1 MYSLILDSS
10 NVELIVGLANDDV
23 KIAEIRYDAWQRQ
36 SEFMIQEI
44 SNILKRANISPKEIG
59 EVITTIGPGSYTGVR
74 ISLTIAK
81 VYAYALKIPLYLE
94 SSLEILKDGNNDCLC
109 VMNARGA
116 RSYVGR
122 YADGKTLIADSVLKN
137 DEVIELSKN
146 ENIEIC
152 GDIGYLGLE
161 SKKTDIVSNMIEIK
175 KNIQPVDNVLAVK
188 PVYLKD

>member
-1 MYSLILDSS
+1 MKTTNNYLLFWRIYMYSLILDSS

-94 SSLEILKDGNNDCLC
+94 I
-109 VMNARGA
+109 
-116 RSYVGR
+116 GR
-122 YADGKTLIADSVLKN
+122 AHV
-137 DEVIELSKN
+137 
-146 ENIEIC
+146 
-152 GDIGYLGLE
+152 
-161 SKKTDIVSNMIEIK
+161 
-175 KNIQPVDNVLAVK
+175 
-188 PVYLKD
+188 